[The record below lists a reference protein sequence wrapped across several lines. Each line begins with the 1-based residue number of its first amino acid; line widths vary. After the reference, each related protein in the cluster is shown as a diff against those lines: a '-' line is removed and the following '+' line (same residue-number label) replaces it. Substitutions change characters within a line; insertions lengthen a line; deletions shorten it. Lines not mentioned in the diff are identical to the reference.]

1 MKMREKSK
9 VQPPRPSASAGAS
22 RKVEL
27 ERLARMT
34 VEERVLA
41 ALSLR
46 DRMGSL
52 RPSPLSR

>member
-1 MKMREKSK
+1 MKMKEQPR
-9 VQPPRPSASAGAS
+9 VQKPRPSASAGAS
-22 RKVEL
+22 RKAEL

-46 DRMGSL
+46 DRMGNL